1 MSTPRGFYS
10 RSRRIESVRRVRT
23 PINHCGDSG
32 PVAES
37 GHQYQPRES
46 LYNRP
51 SLRRHLDDGDS
62 NSGDEGNPESEALP
76 ASLSLPPK
84 PHVHHFPVLPYI
96 TVDSLSL
103 TAVR

>member
-23 PINHCGDSG
+23 PINHRGDSG

-37 GHQYQPRES
+37 GLQYQPRES
-46 LYNRP
+46 LYDRP

-62 NSGDEGNPESEALP
+62 DCGDEGNPESEALP
-76 ASLSLPPK
+76 TSLSFASET
-84 PHVHHFPVLPYI
+84 HVHHFPYI